1 MTDLAQ
7 KIRQILTYSASLS
20 IMRTFDG
27 QWQVNT
33 RRGTSRSVYGV
44 HTHADPIKAL
54 EMAADAPLPHDAKP
68 ITGQCPK
75 CGDTGHLYGELNVPC
90 DCKKPFSLPG
100 LPATPVLPGM
110 PGWKG

>member
-44 HTHADPIKAL
+44 YTHADPIKAL
-54 EMAADAPLPHDAKP
+54 EMAADAPLPHDTKP
-68 ITGQCPK
+68 I
-75 CGDTGHLYGELNVPC
+75 
-90 DCKKPFSLPG
+90 SLPG
-100 LPATPVLPGM
+100 PPATPVLPGM

>member
-7 KIRQILTYSASLS
+7 KIRHILTYSASLS

-44 HTHADPIKAL
+44 YTHADPIKAL
-54 EMAADAPLPHDAKP
+54 EMAADAPLPHEAKP
-68 ITGQCPK
+68 MI
-75 CGDTGHLYGELNVPC
+75 
-90 DCKKPFSLPG
+90 SLPG

-110 PGWKG
+110 PGWKGWQLK

>member
-44 HTHADPIKAL
+44 YTHADPIKAL

-68 ITGQCPK
+68 I
-75 CGDTGHLYGELNVPC
+75 
-90 DCKKPFSLPG
+90 SLPG

-110 PGWKG
+110 PGWKTPGS

>member
-68 ITGQCPK
+68 MI
-75 CGDTGHLYGELNVPC
+75 
-90 DCKKPFSLPG
+90 SLPG

-110 PGWKG
+110 PGWKGWQLK